1 MCHLFVHQ
9 FSAYQV
15 LGSGVGESDVFE
27 VAVSL
32 VCLHRLK
39 MWSDDRLLEDEE
51 DERKTHEEQPV
62 VMSPCCLAAT
72 QARLASGC
80 DLEGK
85 LGLLELLLFV
95 VD

>member
-51 DERKTHEEQPV
+51 DERKTHEEQPEV
-62 VMSPCCLAAT
+62 ISPCCLAAT
-72 QARLASGC
+72 QVRLASGC
-80 DLEGK
+80 ALEGK
-85 LGLLELLLFV
+85 LGLLVLLLIV

>member
-1 MCHLFVHQ
+1 MCHLYVHQ

-51 DERKTHEEQPV
+51 DERKTHEEQPEV
-62 VMSPCCLAAT
+62 ISPCCLAAT
-72 QARLASGC
+72 QVRLASGC
-80 DLEGK
+80 ALEGK